1 MKKLAPA
8 PAEGV
13 VIDTISYGALGQ
25 VQIEGRGQ
33 GGSHAR
39 LYLNNAAVVTA
50 PIGAKGNWGA
60 VLTDVAA
67 GIYTLRVD
75 QLDDVRHRDI
85 AVRDAVPA
93 RSARGGRGGDGPS
106 IGTCGGTC
114 ARGGGCVRA
123 CCRPHPPRPRP
134 HPPSRPP
141 NPEPAAEPEPV
152 AVKRA
157 EVVTVQPGFTLWQI
171 ATENYGD
178 GMLYVKVFE
187 ANKGQ
192 IRDPDL
198 IYPGQIFAV
207 PAASE

>member
-1 MKKLAPA
+1 MPAAPVAEPVAEAAAETTPAEVADAVSADQTATATEPTPA
-8 PAEGV
+8 PE
-13 VIDTISYGALGQ
+13 
-25 VQIEGRGQ
+25 R
-33 GGSHAR
+33 
-39 LYLNNAAVVTA
+39 
-50 PIGAKGNWGA
+50 
-60 VLTDVAA
+60 
-67 GIYTLRVD
+67 
-75 QLDDVRHRDI
+75 
-85 AVRDAVPA
+85 
-93 RSARGGRGGDGPS
+93 
-106 IGTCGGTC
+106 
-114 ARGGGCVRA
+114 
-123 CCRPHPPRPRP
+123 
-134 HPPSRPP
+134 
-141 NPEPAAEPEPV
+141 V